1 MNIPQRLGKYPVTE
15 VLGKGAM
22 GIVYKGYDPVIKR
35 PVAIKT
41 IRKELIEEDEKA
53 ESLAGRFRKEAQAA
67 GALNHPGIVSV
78 YEYGEDAQYAYIA
91 MEYVEGNTLREYL
104 ARGASFDERDT
115 VSIMSQL
122 LDALDYAHQR
132 TVWHRDVKPANII
145 IMSNGRIKLADF
157 GIARI
162 ESSDRTHASVV
173 MGTPGYIA
181 PEHYLGQAVDH
192 RVDVFSAGVL
202 FYVLLARQA
211 PFRGR
216 PEAIMHDV
224 CYHDPEAP
232 SAVDPEHRWPQY
244 DPLVARA
251 IRKSPAER
259 FPSAG
264 SFRAAILAE
273 YARPVSDSISEST
286 IISNVVRPLGVD
298 PSLPS
303 SAPSNNAAAAA
314 IGGRTTAASHGHG
327 TSLPP
332 PTGWDIP
339 ALGGVEVELA
349 RFVGPVAKVL
359 VRRAARVHKD
369 LASLVAAL
377 CESIDSPTDRDAFAR
392 AVTGRGAAFLS
403 VQRATAEKEDATLPA
418 ISNTAS
424 PALSPED
431 LERATKLLTTY
442 IGPIAKV
449 VAKRAAV
456 AGITRREFFAKVVQS
471 LETDAQ
477 RERFLREAGVRVN

>member
-78 YEYGEDAQYAYIA
+78 YEYGEDQQYAYIA

-104 ARGASFDERDT
+104 ARGATFDERDT

-162 ESSDRTHASVV
+162 ESSDRTHASIV

-224 CYHDPEAP
+224 CYHDPELP

-244 DPLVARA
+244 DPLVVRA
-251 IRKSPAER
+251 IRKNPAER

-286 IISNVVRPLGVD
+286 IISNVIRPLGVE
-298 PSLPS
+298 PSTPS
-303 SAPSNNAAAAA
+303 ATPSAAGTGALS
-314 IGGRTTAASHGHG
+314 RTTAASHGHG

-332 PTGWDIP
+332 PTGWDTP
-339 ALGGVEVELA
+339 ALGGVEIELA
-349 RFVGPVAKVL
+349 RFVGPVARVL
-359 VRRAARVHKD
+359 VRRAARTHKD
-369 LASLVAAL
+369 LQSLVAAL
-377 CESIDSPTDRDAFAR
+377 LEAIDSPQDREAFAR
-392 AVTGRGAAFLS
+392 AVTGRSAALLS
-403 VQRATAEKEDATLPA
+403 AKRAADREDATQPA
-418 ISNTAS
+418 LSTGNS
-424 PALSPED
+424 PALSAED
-431 LERATKLLTTY
+431 LERATRLLTQY

-456 AGITRREFFAKVVQS
+456 AGISRRDFFAKVVQS